1 MAKDKTLSPEDR
13 ILWGKVARTTR
24 ALPGRM
30 ERLSVEEELFAPP
43 PPPAKEEVKPPK
55 PAKPVPAPVEKPATR
70 QVQKIHHPLEKPVHR
85 KLARGRLNIEAR
97 IDLHGMFQGEA
108 YDLLLGFLTRAHQ
121 HGLRHV
127 LVITGKGTSMGSDGA
142 LKRMVPMWFSL
153 PSFRILISSYDNA
166 ARGHGGEGALYVR
179 LARNPGL
186 PHHDDD
192 PFR

>member
-1 MAKDKTLSPEDR
+1 MAKDKTLSAEDR

-30 ERLSVEEELFAPP
+30 ERLALEDEAAEPQAVSREDAKVGKAAQAAPP
-43 PPPAKEEVKPPK
+43 AGDKV
-55 PAKPVPAPVEKPATR
+55 ALRTA
-70 QVQKIHHPLEKPVHR
+70 QKIPQPLEKPVHR
-85 KLARGRLNIEAR
+85 KLSRGRLPIEAR
-97 IDLHGMFQGEA
+97 LDLHGMFQGEA

-121 HGLRHV
+121 RGLRHV
-127 LVITGKGTSMGSDGA
+127 LVITGKGTSMGSEGA
-142 LKRMVPMWFSL
+142 LKRMVPMWFALSD
-153 PSFRILISSYDNA
+153 FRPLISSYDNA

-186 PHHDDD
+186 SHHDDD